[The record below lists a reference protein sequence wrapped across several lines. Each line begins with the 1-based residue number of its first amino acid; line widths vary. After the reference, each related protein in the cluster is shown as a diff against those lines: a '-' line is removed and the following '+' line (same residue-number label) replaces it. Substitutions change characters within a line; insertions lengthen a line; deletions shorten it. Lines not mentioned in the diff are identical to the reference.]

1 MIPSSEQDSRS
12 SALRGGIPVSVLVA
26 VVATWICAI
35 ALLVVAIAVMVSGR
49 DVFSAGVGAMLIIY
63 AALVV
68 LVGWMAVK
76 GRPPAQGL
84 MVASGLLHVVV
95 LVSLQRSGGPV
106 WFWILAVI
114 PAAPTLAAGV
124 IAPQPVVTASVPGSW
139 WLSRPRRRVGRGRW
153 PDAQRGLRTPG

>member
-114 PAAPTLAAGV
+114 PAAAV
-124 IAPQPVVTASVPGSW
+124 IAS
-139 WLSRPRRRVGRGRW
+139 LSPRSRAW
-153 PDAQRGLRTPG
+153 QRD